1 MNNDEKILIKTTSE
15 LLLTGYAERD
25 IIKGCR
31 GLHKIMKYSVE
42 ESRGHTL
49 TPICFSDGVMIALE
63 LSSGEAFD
71 HTKERMKENSQFYAF
86 SSEGRFRDNEG
97 NVILENGLFT
107 ICSLGPSDM
116 AYRIIEEYNLVDDAI
131 VWENR
136 REEAFSRSAL
146 KDQYDASVH
155 R

>member
-1 MNNDEKILIKTTSE
+1 MDNDEKILIKTTSD

-31 GLHKIMKYSVE
+31 GLHNLMKHSVE
-42 ESRGHTL
+42 VSRGHTL
-49 TPICFSDGVMIALE
+49 TPMCFSDGRMMALQT
-63 LSSGEAFD
+63 SSGEALD
-71 HTKERMKENSQFYAF
+71 HLELRIMENSQFYAF
-86 SSEGRFRDNEG
+86 SAEMRIRDTEG
-97 NVILENGLFT
+97 NVFLENGLLT

-116 AYRIIEEYNLVDDAI
+116 AYRIIEGYNLVDDAI

-146 KDQYDASVH
+146 KGQYDASVH